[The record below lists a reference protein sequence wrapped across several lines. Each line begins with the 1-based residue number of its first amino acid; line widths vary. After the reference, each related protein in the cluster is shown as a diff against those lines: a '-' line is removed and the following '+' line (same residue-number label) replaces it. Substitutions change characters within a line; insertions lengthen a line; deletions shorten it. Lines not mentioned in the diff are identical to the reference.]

1 MEHEHHIWNK
11 TAQQNDPTCFK
22 IEYCKIVMN
31 QRNSL
36 FALLNRQGSLCA
48 EVA

>member
-1 MEHEHHIWNK
+1 MENKHHIWNK

-36 FALLNRQGSLCA
+36 FALLNRQGSLFA